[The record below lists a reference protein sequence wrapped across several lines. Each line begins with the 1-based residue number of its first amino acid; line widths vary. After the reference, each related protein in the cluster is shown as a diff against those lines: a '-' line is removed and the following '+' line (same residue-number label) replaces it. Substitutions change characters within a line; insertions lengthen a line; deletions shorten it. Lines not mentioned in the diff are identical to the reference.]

1 MLCPKCGGYATGED
15 ILCPQC
21 GSLLTHGEGQDTGV
35 KSIRQG
41 RGDSRVSAS
50 QSQFSPAH
58 RASGSRTYVD
68 ASVRAAQSGHTNTN
82 IHLWADPEIYDANG
96 ERMGTDK
103 IRPLHEVSGGAITGG
118 RLPDG
123 TRAGRRRHKATRGGI
138 NWAYAIIALVLLI
151 LLALVGVYLY
161 LNKTAS
167 GQVSMA
173 RMGFDAESAALW
185 QVGVERMDTGD
196 IDGAVEYFLL
206 AREKDGEDN
215 INVPGLLNL
224 AGAYEADARMEEAE
238 ALYTEIYT
246 EIAPS
251 SPEAY
256 RSMIRIMLA
265 QGRDAEA
272 AVLMQT
278 AYEMTGQST
287 FRQQRTDM
295 LPTTPTVDKV
305 AGYHNEKISL
315 TLFSQEGY
323 DIYYTFDEEAILPEE
338 GTLYTGPIPLNEEGE
353 WPLRAVTVTD
363 KLVSDPLK
371 ATYQVYM
378 PTPLQPNANLAPK
391 TYKNPQKVR
400 LTPGKL
406 TDEELEANP
415 GYKKTLDDPVAQTI
429 TIYYTIDGSTPD
441 ADSPIFD
448 YTDPDARIE
457 LPNGRVWLK
466 AVSVNG
472 YNKASN
478 TKEVFYKITAKPWP
492 KEPYQL
498 ADAIGNMKL
507 YVTTREEFLGKHG
520 QGESMEEV
528 TLNGIDGVC
537 QRYKY
542 SWGHATMMKIKSGWV
557 LAELYFTSSTFQGPR
572 GTGIGDSESAIT
584 KEFQDMG
591 QVESPSGNRG
601 LYEDGNDKG
610 KIYKQEDGSKII
622 RYITGTA
629 DGHLWQ
635 LDYIISSSGSCTAI
649 HWLFLD

>member
-21 GSLLTHGEGQDTGV
+21 GSLLTHGEGQDTGM

-41 RGDSRVSAS
+41 RGDSRVAAA
-50 QSQFSPAH
+50 QSQAAPGTRS
-58 RASGSRTYVD
+58 SGSRTYVD
-68 ASVRAAQSGHTNTN
+68 ASVRAAQNGHTNTN

-118 RLPDG
+118 RLPDRS
-123 TRAGRRRHKATRGGI
+123 RAGRRRYKAARGGV
-138 NWAYAIIALVLLI
+138 NWAYALIAIAVVI
-151 LLALVGVYLY
+151 LMVLVGIYLY
-161 LNKTAS
+161 LTKTSS
-167 GQVSMA
+167 GQITMA

-185 QVGVERMDTGD
+185 QVGLERMDTGD

-206 AREKDGEDN
+206 AQEKDGEDN

-224 AGAYEADARMEEAE
+224 AAAYEADARMEEAE
-238 ALYTEIYT
+238 TLYTEIYT
-246 EIAPS
+246 KIAPS

-256 RSMIRIMLA
+256 RAMVRIMLA

-272 AVLMQT
+272 AVLLQT
-278 AYEMTGQST
+278 AYQMTGQST
-287 FRQQRTDM
+287 FRQQRSDM

-305 AGYHNEKISL
+305 AGYYNEKISL
-315 TLFSQEGY
+315 TLLSQEGY
-323 DIYYTFDEEAILPEE
+323 DIYYTFEEEAVLPEE

-353 WPLRAVTVTD
+353 WALRAVTATE

-391 TYKNPQKVR
+391 TYKKSQKVR

-406 TDEELEANP
+406 DEKELEANP
-415 GYKKTLDDPVAQTI
+415 GYKKTLSDPVAQNI
-429 TIYYTIDGSTPD
+429 TIYYTVDGSTPD

-448 YTDPDARIE
+448 YTDPDARID

-478 TKEVFYKITAKPWP
+478 TKEVFYKIEAKPWP

-498 ADAIGNMKL
+498 ADAIGDMRL
-507 YVTTREEFLGKHG
+507 SVTTREEFLAKHG
-520 QGESMEEV
+520 EGLGMEEV
-528 TLNGIDGVC
+528 SMKGIDGLC

-542 SWGHATMMKIKSGWV
+542 TWGHATMMRIKAGWV
-557 LAELYFTSSTFQGPR
+557 LADLYFASSTFAGPR
-572 GTGIGDSESAIT
+572 GVGVGASEKAIT
-584 KEFQDMG
+584 EKFQDMG

-610 KIYKQEDGSKII
+610 KIYKQEDGTKII

-629 DGHLWQ
+629 DGHKWQ
-635 LDYIISSSGSCTAI
+635 LDYILNTSGTCTAI
-649 HWLFLD
+649 HWLYLN